1 MTHQD
6 SAPEMP
12 TVKDWML
19 VAFLLIEYSNNVES
33 VFEIQTVI
41 AISIDFGSKVSTK
54 RLG

>member
-33 VFEIQTVI
+33 VFEIQDVL
-41 AISIDFGSKVSTK
+41 AISIDFGSNLNSK